1 MLLPLAIIHVA
12 EERLKGERFDPGP
25 VDGVFTEQTA
35 EALRQ
40 YQRRY
45 GLVVSGLLD
54 HATRLHMA
62 LESLP
67 GDS

>member
-1 MLLPLAIIHVA
+1 M
-12 EERLKGERFDPGP
+12 ERLDPGP

-45 GLVVSGLLD
+45 GMVVSGLLD

-62 LESLP
+62 LDSPP
-67 GDS
+67 GEM